1 MKSGEGVLPDAD
13 QGVPLKCCRIC
24 GSDVL
29 FVRSSLESRRIVRAL
44 YAPSAVASMFSF
56 VCESLPI
63 HKPGCHPPLSLG
75 SLSALSL
82 NKTSSPK

>member
-1 MKSGEGVLPDAD
+1 MKSSDGVFPDAD
-13 QGVPLKCCRIC
+13 QGVPLKCCRIG

-29 FVRSSLESRRIVRAL
+29 FVRSSFESLRIVRAL
-44 YAPSAVASMFSF
+44 YAPSAVARMFSF

-63 HKPGCHPPLSLG
+63 HSPGCHPPRSLG
-75 SLSALSL
+75 NLSAFSL

>member
-1 MKSGEGVLPDAD
+1 MKSSDGVFPDAD

-24 GSDVL
+24 GSVVL
-29 FVRSSLESRRIVRAL
+29 FARSSLESLRIVRAL

-63 HKPGCHPPLSLG
+63 HRPGCHPPRSLG
-75 SLSALSL
+75 SLSAFSL